1 VIVVQ
6 PFSDYY
12 YVHISNSIY
21 FYLPSKSDDLLQGK
35 SFKISLVVN
44 INNNT
49 EGLPTTAISIYVE
62 DSIYCFLVPI

>member
-1 VIVVQ
+1 VIDVQ

-12 YVHISNSIY
+12 NHISNSY

-35 SFKISLVVN
+35 SFQISLVVN

-49 EGLPTTAISIYVE
+49 EGLATTAISIYLE
-62 DSIYCFLVPI
+62 DSIDCFLVPI